1 MIGRAFRHLGVL
13 GDISQGVNPFRG
25 TRDWREVDDLLSSDG
40 AAARRVNLYQS
51 YRSTQPIIEFAN
63 QILERV
69 GVPDEARL
77 QPFPREGEPPRLI
90 HAQNEAAMIDEVA
103 TILDDL
109 AGAEFQSAAV
119 ICKTATQAQRVA
131 RLLETRLQATFVLIA
146 RASDARAAD
155 IVVVPGYLAKGMDF
169 DVVVVVG
176 ADEGTYGS
184 SELDA
189 KLLYVAVTRALHRLY
204 LLWTGRPSPLLA

>member
-1 MIGRAFRHLGVL
+1 MAA
-13 GDISQGVNPFRG
+13 
-25 TRDWREVDDLLSSDG
+25 EDD
-40 AAARRVNLYQS
+40 
-51 YRSTQPIIEFAN
+51 
-63 QILERV
+63 
-69 GVPDEARL
+69 RL
-77 QPFPREGEPPRLI
+77 QPFPREGVPPELI
-90 HAQNEAAMIDEVA
+90 HAQSETAMIKEIA

-131 RLLETRLQATFVLIA
+131 SLLESRLQARFALIA

-169 DVVVVVG
+169 DVVVVSG
-176 ADEGTYGS
+176 ADAATYGS
-184 SELDA
+184 SPIDA

-204 LLWTGRPSPLLA
+204 VLWTGQPSPLLVS